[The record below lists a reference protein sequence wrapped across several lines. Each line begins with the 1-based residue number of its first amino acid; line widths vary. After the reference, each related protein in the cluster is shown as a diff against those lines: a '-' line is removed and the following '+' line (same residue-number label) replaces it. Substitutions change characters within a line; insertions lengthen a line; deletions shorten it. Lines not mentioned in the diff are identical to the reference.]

1 MQLILCS
8 YPGNLQKNLIDA
20 TNKASLTWSEL
31 KQEADII
38 ISTLKEAGRL
48 LYDPLPNGR
57 NIPPF
62 QPSVTPLSPPMKVR
76 LHYPIRPQRSSS
88 N

>member
-1 MQLILCS
+1 MFIS
-8 YPGNLQKNLIDA
+8 GKFKNEFNDA
-20 TNKASLTWSEL
+20 TKKASLTWSEL

-57 NIPPF
+57 NIP
-62 QPSVTPLSPPMKVR
+62 R
-76 LHYPIRPQRSSS
+76 LLLP
-88 N
+88 

>member
-1 MQLILCS
+1 M
-8 YPGNLQKNLIDA
+8 
-20 TNKASLTWSEL
+20 ASLTWSEL

-62 QPSVTPLSPPMKVR
+62 QPSVTPLSPPIKVR